1 MRIAFVQLVRS
12 GPSRA
17 CMTAGRDSRVGP
29 RNILL
34 AGGTR
39 PRVGPLH
46 ACNICTIR
54 SHLPIKDMA
63 DYRTRLPRGP
73 TAFIQFARI
82 GTSLDMADCRMTLA

>member
-1 MRIAFVQLVRS
+1 MR
-12 GPSRA
+12 
-17 CMTAGRDSRVGP
+17 DYRVGP
-29 RNILL
+29 HNILL
-34 AGGTR
+34 AEGASLG
-39 PRVGPLH
+39 VGRLH

-54 SHLPIKDMA
+54 SHSPIKDMA